1 MIKPH
6 GRQGKINML
15 LRQLFEAI
23 DRTGEGN
30 TAVVG
35 WGRGMGHKGHMMLAS
50 SVITHAEQLG
60 GDPYFVVSRTYGP
73 DDPLQPEEKLAI
85 YRKVFPE
92 KGHIFQTATDELP
105 DLTRVLTN
113 LNGQGYKNAV
123 VVVGADQKAAFQYL
137 NAYNGKPNKK
147 GEIPFN
153 FDSLNVIS
161 RQETG
166 DPSRGEE
173 GPRATPMR
181 AVLADPGK
189 SDEEQ
194 FAVWRDAMSPEL
206 SDDEVMDLM
215 QKAKARMGQM
225 AAEKPV
231 KKAKKAVAE
240 ISLDEGPSLPSTLK
254 SIATNGEPI
263 TQLYGKLKA
272 MAKRWVDNNGS
283 LKGFH
288 RNAAGQSAQWFN
300 NFYFNKLQND
310 LYALTKQAPKY
321 APPLIAFLKDASE
334 DRERHINFTEISRSL
349 PPILF
354 QIGKRMGDES
364 LARFAH
370 SWKARKDEYDSYLSQ
385 LEAEADMDDEYDE
398 PEVKPEKSKV
408 PGQQNA
414 QVEQIV
420 NDILAKLPKNVA
432 GDIRNAIARAPN
444 KLQAL
449 QQELSKRKIQG
460 VAEGLKQTL
469 RKFDPTIKARI
480 LAKSQDQTDQGLDTI
495 AQLAD
500 MGLTSDDMISRAM
513 KPNTYFK
520 NAERYAKLLAKK
532 GVAEGLQKINWVKPN
547 FDFEWHEVEEQSRMK
562 QVPVDVRQYYQKHF
576 PNKDAWLKAVQNGKA
591 VVVPPDHAY
600 EIRNA
605 PFDKAS
611 LQKVLA
617 PTGHEGPIG
626 PAKEKRVNDL
636 FDKGQVEMPIIL
648 KTSQGLWLI
657 GGKTRLGT
665 ANYVKGLPAKVWLI
679 SGKQGVTEGSEQK
692 PVIIYTNNRGATIDD
707 DIKKSLPVTELPA
720 NKLQMWEK
728 HKSMK
733 DPKIANWVTNKLLPE
748 LKQNGVLKPLLVWN
762 NDGEFFVIDGN
773 HRFIAYQVAGYQGRV
788 PVQIVPDNMVNIS
801 DTLPGQQGVA
811 ESPEKFNDE
820 IMQPGFRWSED
831 INGITYLVR
840 TRWDN
845 MPEVVARVNNREV
858 GRATFINHHTR
869 SGLESV
875 STYVSPKWQGWG
887 IAKNMYAVMR
897 MLGAN
902 IQPSTTQTAMGK
914 DMWAK
919 WKKGGDTKHLTSMN
933 AKMDEQGDLEV
944 LKPDGKSDDYNSV
957 QFRIDGKTVERGSED
972 FDYYYKL
979 VFRKNPPGGKDDF
992 VDTLKG
998 MMDKDYGSIG
1008 ADPMKDSEND
1018 VQNGDVI
1025 IPSHPKPK
1033 GKWVKISDIAEAG
1046 SNAIDTVA
1054 KRLTDPKD
1062 GMTAKLR
1069 AAGDKRRED
1078 KLKGRNISRRDTTS
1092 KDEWGDLKQDMSETA
1107 RMSAAAK
1114 LSKAWDQQQAK
1125 SAASR
1130 KRGEELLNPKKKEE
1144 PNFRDKDDKE
1154 EISKQGVAEVSLGNV
1169 LPWPEVVNKVNSA
1182 MKATG
1187 WKGKRMNDDA
1197 FMFTTRGA
1205 EVEDQWYIAIIDNAG
1220 DGFFT
1225 YALGTVEEGDPHID
1239 DAFKG
1244 RLPNTEASVSELMNE
1259 IRDGFGLA

>member
-1 MIKPH
+1 
-6 GRQGKINML
+6 ML

-161 RQETG
+161 RQETD

-181 AVLADPGK
+181 AVLTDPGK

-272 MAKRWVDNNGS
+272 MAKRWVENNGS

-288 RNAAGQSAQWFN
+288 RNAAGQSAQWFH
-300 NFYFNKLQND
+300 NFYFDKLQAD
-310 LYALTKQAPKY
+310 LYALSKQAPRY
-321 APPLIAFLKDASE
+321 AVPLINYLKDASE
-334 DRERHINFTEISRSL
+334 DRESRITFTEISRSL

-354 QIGKRMGDES
+354 KMGKQMGDHS
-364 LARFAH
+364 LTQFAY
-370 SWKARKDEYDSYLSQ
+370 SWNSRREEYESYLAN
-385 LEAEADMDDEYDE
+385 LEAEDDTDDEYDE

-420 NDILAKLPKNVA
+420 NDILAKLPKKVA

-460 VAEGLKQTL
+460 VAEGKITLSTDPDWYGATVDNYQASGPVVNIPANQLVGFEPDDKMNQPKSKANVKKIVAGLKQGDKL
-469 RKFDPTIKARI
+469 PPLLVRKYKDGY
-480 LAKSQDQTDQGLDTI
+480 QVLDGHHRFW
-495 AQLAD
+495 A
-500 MGLTSDDMISRAM
+500 
-513 KPNTYFK
+513 Y
-520 NAERYAKLLAKK
+520 KLL
-532 GVAEGLQKINWVKPN
+532 GVKSIPAQIVPAEDIEEIDKQGAAEGSQEINWVKPN

-679 SGKQGVTEGSEQK
+679 SGKQGV
-692 PVIIYTNNRGATIDD
+692 
-707 DIKKSLPVTELPA
+707 
-720 NKLQMWEK
+720 
-728 HKSMK
+728 
-733 DPKIANWVTNKLLPE
+733 
-748 LKQNGVLKPLLVWN
+748 
-762 NDGEFFVIDGN
+762 
-773 HRFIAYQVAGYQGRV
+773 
-788 PVQIVPDNMVNIS
+788 
-801 DTLPGQQGVA
+801 A
-811 ESPEKFNDE
+811 E
-820 IMQPGFRWSED
+820 
-831 INGITYLVR
+831 
-840 TRWDN
+840 
-845 MPEVVARVNNREV
+845 
-858 GRATFINHHTR
+858 
-869 SGLESV
+869 
-875 STYVSPKWQGWG
+875 
-887 IAKNMYAVMR
+887 
-897 MLGAN
+897 
-902 IQPSTTQTAMGK
+902 
-914 DMWAK
+914 
-919 WKKGGDTKHLTSMN
+919 
-933 AKMDEQGDLEV
+933 
-944 LKPDGKSDDYNSV
+944 
-957 QFRIDGKTVERGSED
+957 
-972 FDYYYKL
+972 
-979 VFRKNPPGGKDDF
+979 
-992 VDTLKG
+992 
-998 MMDKDYGSIG
+998 
-1008 ADPMKDSEND
+1008 
-1018 VQNGDVI
+1018 
-1025 IPSHPKPK
+1025 
-1033 GKWVKISDIAEAG
+1033 
-1046 SNAIDTVA
+1046 
-1054 KRLTDPKD
+1054 
-1062 GMTAKLR
+1062 
-1069 AAGDKRRED
+1069 
-1078 KLKGRNISRRDTTS
+1078 
-1092 KDEWGDLKQDMSETA
+1092 
-1107 RMSAAAK
+1107 
-1114 LSKAWDQQQAK
+1114 
-1125 SAASR
+1125 
-1130 KRGEELLNPKKKEE
+1130 
-1144 PNFRDKDDKE
+1144 
-1154 EISKQGVAEVSLGNV
+1154 
-1169 LPWPEVVNKVNSA
+1169 
-1182 MKATG
+1182 
-1187 WKGKRMNDDA
+1187 
-1197 FMFTTRGA
+1197 
-1205 EVEDQWYIAIIDNAG
+1205 
-1220 DGFFT
+1220 
-1225 YALGTVEEGDPHID
+1225 
-1239 DAFKG
+1239 
-1244 RLPNTEASVSELMNE
+1244 
-1259 IRDGFGLA
+1259 